1 MQKTKEV
8 VFYLDRNKKNHVADW
23 LNKLNN
29 KAKARISIRLDRL
42 EYGVYGDRKSLAN
55 QLYELRF
62 FFDNGYRVYFAEDT
76 DNVIRLLCAGSKD
89 TQRKDVKLAL
99 SLLKE
104 LKNEV

>member
-23 LNKLNN
+23 LNKLDN

-42 EYGVYGDRKSLAN
+42 EYGVYGDRKSLSKG
-55 QLYELRF
+55 LYELRF
-62 FFDNGYRVYFAEDT
+62 FFDNGYRVYFAEDN

-89 TQRKDVKLAL
+89 TQRKDVKLAV

>member
-23 LNKLNN
+23 LNKLDN

-42 EYGVYGDRKSLAN
+42 EYGVYGDRKSLAKG
-55 QLYELRF
+55 LYELRF
-62 FFDNGYRVYFAEDT
+62 FFDNGYRIYFNEYN
-76 DNVIRLLCAGSKD
+76 DNIISLFCAGSKD
-89 TQRKDVKLAL
+89 TQKKDVKLAV

-104 LKNEV
+104 LKSEV

>member
-23 LNKLNN
+23 LNKLDN

-42 EYGVYGDRKSLAN
+42 EYGVYGDRKSLAKG
-55 QLYELRF
+55 LYELRF
-62 FFDNGYRVYFAEDT
+62 FFDNGYRIYFNEYN
-76 DNVIRLLCAGSKD
+76 DNIIRLFCAGSKD
-89 TQRKDVKLAL
+89 TQKKDVKLAV

-104 LKNEV
+104 LKSEV

>member
-8 VFYLDRNKKNHVADW
+8 VFYLDRNKNNHVTDW

-42 EYGVYGDRKSLAN
+42 EYGFYGDRKSLAKG
-55 QLYELRF
+55 LYELRF
-62 FFDNGYRVYFAEDT
+62 FFDNGYRVYFAEDN
-76 DNVIRLLCAGSKD
+76 DNIIRLLCAGSKD
-89 TQRKDVKLAL
+89 TQRKDVKLAI

>member
-1 MQKTKEV
+1 MEKKKEV
-8 VFYLDRNKKNHVADW
+8 VFYLDRNKNNHVANW

-42 EYGVYGDRKSLAN
+42 EYGFYGDYKSLAN

-62 FFDNGYRVYFAEDT
+62 FFDKGYRIYFTEHN
-76 DNVIRLLCAGSKD
+76 DNIIILLCAGNKD
-89 TQRKDVKLAL
+89 TQRKDVKLAV

-104 LKNEV
+104 LKK